1 MTMAGIRRLIARGSG
16 GHDGRRGMFE
26 RRRGRPSAPSERT
39 EAQRCGVATTKVASV
54 AGGPHPFFT
63 PWEQGTAD
71 AVKDFGLVGGVY
83 KFPPQWELTA
93 QNNMVET
100 LVAQGYNAF
109 NIFPGDAN
117 GTNALLDEL
126 KAQGIPSIAA
136 GGCTSE
142 PSPAAFCFAT
152 DVYNS
157 AYIGTKAL
165 IAAMGDICTASRPVP
180 DRPHREPP
188 GRPEHAGPHQGR
200 RHGRRRVRRARSQ
213 VLQHLTDSDD
223 QEAATE
229 KVDAIL
235 ASNGDEIDGMI
246 SVAYV
251 GSSVAATLLTNI
263 GDKRIKFIGIDDDPA
278 VLDAIKDGFVGRHDV
293 PEPVRPGLPRLVR
306 HGPAPRR
313 LHGQGG
319 LALPHRHRHL
329 PDHRRRRQRRRHA
342 QRRRSP
348 TTPRSG
354 STSSRR
360 WSRPSRTSTS
370 SASELTLASC
380 GGPCSFGGWAP
391 ACAFTAGLCSSGAHR
406 RSTDRPP
413 AGRSASARAALRRP
427 ACARTGRE
435 RCCACIHESAAPRRI
450 SRTPVSRS
458 DTVTTRTLS
467 RGLDVLEAL
476 AAADEFGLG
485 PSAIAERSA
494 STRRPSPACSEPS
507 SKPATSPRM
516 TGPGAIG

>member
-1 MTMAGIRRLIARGSG
+1 MTMAGIRRLIVVALAAMMVAAACSSG
-16 GHDGRRGMFE
+16 GGA
-26 RRRGRPSAPSERT
+26 SAPASA
-39 EAQRCGVATTKVASV
+39 EASAAASTTKVASV

-126 KAQGIPSIAA
+126 KSQGIPSIAA

-165 IAAMGDICTASRPVP
+165 ISAMGDVCTTADPCQIVHIASRLVDPNT
-180 DRPHREPP
+180 
-188 GRPEHAGPHQGR
+188 Q
-200 RHGRRRVRRARSQ
+200 ARIKAVDTAVGESGGTVK

-229 KVDAIL
+229 KVGAIL
-235 ASNGDEIDGMI
+235 ASNGDDIDGMI

-278 VLDAIKDGFVGRHDV
+278 LLDAIKAGYAVGTMSQNPYGQAYLGSYVMDLIRGGCTVKEGSPFLIDTGTFLITADGANVGDTPSVKIADYAQKRVDIV
-293 PEPVRPGLPRLVR
+293 KEMVSSFKDEYLV
-306 HGPAPRR
+306 
-313 LHGQGG
+313 
-319 LALPHRHRHL
+319 
-329 PDHRRRRQRRRHA
+329 
-342 QRRRSP
+342 
-348 TTPRSG
+348 
-354 STSSRR
+354 
-360 WSRPSRTSTS
+360 
-370 SASELTLASC
+370 C
-380 GGPCSFGGWAP
+380 
-391 ACAFTAGLCSSGAHR
+391 
-406 RSTDRPP
+406 
-413 AGRSASARAALRRP
+413 
-427 ACARTGRE
+427 
-435 RCCACIHESAAPRRI
+435 
-450 SRTPVSRS
+450 
-458 DTVTTRTLS
+458 
-467 RGLDVLEAL
+467 
-476 AAADEFGLG
+476 
-485 PSAIAERSA
+485 
-494 STRRPSPACSEPS
+494 
-507 SKPATSPRM
+507 K
-516 TGPGAIG
+516 